1 MELNEWMAQIRKGT
15 LDLLVLSLLR
25 ENQMYGLEI
34 INLLKDE
41 HGVELAEGTLYP
53 LMNRLRND
61 GAVLAKWDYNAGTG
75 HPRKYYTLTKKGR
88 ETVAEMHRNWLEYVQ
103 TIEAVVVSRGVKRTR
118 TNAKEA

>member
-1 MELNEWMAQIRKGT
+1 MELNDWMAQIRKGT
-15 LDLLVLSLLR
+15 LDMLVLSLLR
-25 ENQMYGLEI
+25 EHEMYGLQI
-34 INLLKDE
+34 INLLKDQ

-53 LMNRLRND
+53 LMNRLRHD

-88 ETVAEMHRNWLEYVQ
+88 ELVSDMHRNWLDYVQ
-103 TIEAVVVSRGVKRTR
+103 TIEAVIASRGAKRAR